1 MSYIESCL
9 LLCQQLKHDSDINSV
24 GRIQHIEGGVFR
36 SANYAQNWTTE
47 LHDYKLERHHTG
59 AHSKE
64 SDCQKFLLLMTHVFW
79 DLTLC
84 KCLFLDAGMLKGL
97 PVKTEFYCQTLIYL
111 IYQSLLLDLFL
122 YVSVKEVDSVMNLT
136 YVLCFHLTR
145 YFRQLT

>member
-1 MSYIESCL
+1 
-9 LLCQQLKHDSDINSV
+9 
-24 GRIQHIEGGVFR
+24 
-36 SANYAQNWTTE
+36 
-47 LHDYKLERHHTG
+47 
-59 AHSKE
+59 
-64 SDCQKFLLLMTHVFW
+64 MTHVFW